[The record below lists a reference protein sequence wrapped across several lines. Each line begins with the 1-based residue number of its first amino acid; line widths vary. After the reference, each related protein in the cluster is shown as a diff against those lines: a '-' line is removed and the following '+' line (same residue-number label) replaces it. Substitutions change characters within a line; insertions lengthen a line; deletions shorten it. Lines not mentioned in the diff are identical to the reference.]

1 MNNEIIISGY
11 TRVSLTIPLE
21 VLKGEFI
28 SEKYVFAI
36 QELSF
41 IVYDLMLI
49 KEFLE
54 KSVLLKKYQGKKSEF

>member
-36 QELSF
+36 
-41 IVYDLMLI
+41 
-49 KEFLE
+49 
-54 KSVLLKKYQGKKSEF
+54 